1 LTNNVIHYV
10 GYGVNVGS
18 NDRVE
23 DRVDDRRGDRSSIDR
38 GERQQLARVAHETR
52 LRGMRDAL
60 PVESIVDEIL
70 RAAPGLFGLEAW
82 RFANGWTRPEVSAR
96 LDGLYEADGLV
107 APQITSAE
115 LCRWEHQQRRPS
127 DERIEYLCRL
137 YGTRPDRL
145 GYGVDF
151 SAADVDHL
159 QRAGVS
165 DMWPRTDEDSFR
177 DLADRIKSAQ
187 DHITLF
193 GLTRNFYA
201 RDQILPLFESKAVTI
216 PVTFYAMD
224 PVCDSRRDRYRIEPA
239 EAAMEDPR
247 RYVREILRPL
257 HAASERIA
265 PAAAEG
271 AGLRILLYNFPC
283 SFAMEQI
290 DRHCRVMLYGHGKR
304 GTDGPIFVFDE
315 GTPYYEFFED
325 QVRWLKQ
332 LASAP
337 REPWTTKGLVVRPL
351 EPADL
356 ER

>member
-1 LTNNVIHYV
+1 MTHNGIHYV
-10 GYGVNVGS
+10 GYDVNVGD
-18 NDRVE
+18 NDRGTL
-23 DRVDDRRGDRSSIDR
+23 DRKG
-38 GERQQLARVAHETR
+38 RQALARAASETR
-52 LRGMRDAL
+52 LRGLRDAL
-60 PVESIVDEIL
+60 PVGVIVEEIL
-70 RAAPGLFGLEAW
+70 KGAPDLCRLEAW

-96 LDGLYEADGLV
+96 LDALYEADGL
-107 APQITSAE
+107 APPEITSAE
-115 LCRWEHQQRRPS
+115 LCRWEHGQRRPS

-145 GYGVDF
+145 GFGTDF
-151 SAADVDHL
+151 SVADVDHL

-165 DMWPRTDEDSFR
+165 DAWPHTNDDSFV
-177 DLADRIKSAQ
+177 DLAERIKAAR

-224 PVCDSRRDRYRIEPA
+224 PACDSRRDRYRIEPA

-271 AGLRILLYNFPC
+271 AGLRIFVYNFPC

-315 GTPYYEFFED
+315 GTPYYDFFDD
-325 QVRWLKQ
+325 QVRWLRQ
-332 LASAP
+332 LATEP

-351 EPADL
+351 ERADL
-356 ER
+356 AR